1 MQNDRTQR
9 VMVGF
14 DPWLFRKI
22 REMADEETI
31 PLSTWIRKTL
41 VGELRRSG
49 KLERST
55 PGPSIREGTQDG
67 KE

>member
-1 MQNDRTQR
+1 MHNDRTQR

-55 PGPSIREGTQDG
+55 PGSDPQEEARNG
-67 KE
+67 KA